1 MSAPGRIHSSA
12 IVAEDAQVHES
23 VAIGPFSI
31 IESGAVI
38 GAGCRI
44 ESGVRIFEGTRL
56 GRDNVV
62 CDGAKLGA
70 EPQDL
75 AWAPGM
81 GGPLTVG
88 DENHFKE
95 HVHISRGA
103 KTEEGTVIGD
113 RNYAMGAFHAG
124 HDCRIG
130 DDNILGH
137 GSVLAG
143 HVQVEDRTFISGLVA
158 IHQFCRVGT
167 GAMVGGG
174 SAANQDI
181 PPYSMARGSV
191 AALVGPNV
199 VGLRRAAVTA
209 ERRAAIKRAYA
220 TIYRSSLKL
229 AEALDQLD
237 DEGATPEVRHI
248 VEFARAS
255 TRGLVSHR

>member
-1 MSAPGRIHSSA
+1 MSAPERIHPSA
-12 IVAEDAQVHES
+12 IVADDAQVDES
-23 VAIGPFSI
+23 VTIGPYSI
-31 IESGAVI
+31 IESGVAI

-75 AWAPGM
+75 AWEPGM
-81 GGPLTVG
+81 GGPLTIG
-88 DENHFKE
+88 DGNRFKE

-103 KTEEGTVIGD
+103 KTDEGTVIGD
-113 RNYAMGAFHAG
+113 GNYAMGAFHAG
-124 HDCRIG
+124 HDCTIG

-143 HVQVEDRTFISGLVA
+143 HVTVEDRTFISGLVA

-181 PPYSMARGSV
+181 PPYSMVRGPVSTM
-191 AALVGPNV
+191 VGSNV
-199 VGLRRAAVTA
+199 VGLRRAGVSSDA
-209 ERRAAIKRAYA
+209 RRAIKRAYA
-220 TIYRSSLKL
+220 TIYRSNLKL
-229 AEALDQLD
+229 AEALDRLD
-237 DEGATPEVRHI
+237 EDDAPPEVRHI
-248 VEFARAS
+248 VAFARAS
-255 TRGLVSHR
+255 TRGLISHR